1 MVGATERAARE
12 ATRIRGTGSG
22 ISSSSCRSTGSDID
36 LDTAMANARVNMA
49 EGRSPGAGL
58 ESAFDQAEAAFA
70 DLIVTSV
77 DDQGITLD
85 DQVTEHPG

>member
-1 MVGATERAARE
+1 
-12 ATRIRGTGSG
+12 
-22 ISSSSCRSTGSDID
+22 
-36 LDTAMANARVNMA
+36 MANARVNMA